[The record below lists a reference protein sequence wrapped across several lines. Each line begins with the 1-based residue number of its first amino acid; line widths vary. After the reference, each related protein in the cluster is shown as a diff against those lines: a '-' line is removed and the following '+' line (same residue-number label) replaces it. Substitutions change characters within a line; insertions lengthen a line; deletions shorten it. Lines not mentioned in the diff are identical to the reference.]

1 MSLGNI
7 FIVNLQGFNKGLNRK
22 IQKPI
27 MMKVLDRETSKKED
41 ASQMIVVC
49 DITDN

>member
-7 FIVNLQGFNKGLNRK
+7 FIVNLQVVARDWTE
-22 IQKPI
+22 PI
-27 MMKVLDRETSKKED
+27 MMKVLDRETSKKEE
-41 ASQMIVVC
+41 ASQISVVC